1 MFYKWSL
8 SLGTGNQITSITEII
23 LNYAFDKAK
32 DKYSKYRVYIVT
44 ERLRISEL
52 LFGVSSWV
60 ITFKNTEDIYMNA
73 Q

>member
-32 DKYSKYRVYIVT
+32 DKYSKYRVYI

-60 ITFKNTEDIYMNA
+60 ITFKNSEDICMNA